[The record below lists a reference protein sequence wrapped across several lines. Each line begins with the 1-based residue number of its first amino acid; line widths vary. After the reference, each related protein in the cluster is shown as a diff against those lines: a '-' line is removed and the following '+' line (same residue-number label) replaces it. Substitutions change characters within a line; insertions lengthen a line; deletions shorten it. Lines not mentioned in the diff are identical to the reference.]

1 MGVVNLDSRVKA
13 LEETSE
19 SLGSSVDQIDAA
31 LTAVLPD
38 DKTLVLQ
45 SSTASSTKL
54 FAITVDDDGLIT
66 ATEITNS

>member
-19 SLGSSVDQIDAA
+19 ALGSCVDQIDAA
-31 LTAVLPD
+31 MTAVLPD
-38 DKTLVLQ
+38 AKTLVLQ

-66 ATEITNS
+66 ATEITN